1 MKNTIKLNNGNFLEV
16 GIYQNNDIADCYIDY
31 MLEKYDIYSRK
42 SNISDQ
48 GLEDLYT
55 ELTQDITLGKYIGHS
70 KLDIY
75 ELHELITVLHND
87 IDAYDYDDLS
97 ALTLDG
103 FYNFD
108 GGVEQ
113 LTDIFY
119 NYDGIKILN
128 KMLSTKYLVGYEYS
142 NNNDGNEWDH
152 FYFILDKNQAEHIEE
167 FNQDLDDLQ
176 AALSGDTY
184 TVTIKESDR
193 QGATIAEEDYS
204 VLSNDIYKDIENIIK
219 NYNNGTVP
227 KNYNVYDITINH

>member
-1 MKNTIKLNNGNFLEV
+1 MENTIKLNNGNFLEV

-42 SNISDQ
+42 SNLSDQ
-48 GLEDLYT
+48 GLEDLYH
-55 ELTQDITLGKYIGHS
+55 ELMEDITLGKYIEHS

-75 ELHELITVLHND
+75 ELHELIEALHDD

-97 ALTLDG
+97 ALTLADI

-108 GGVEQ
+108 GVEQ

-128 KMLSTKYLVGYEYS
+128 KMLSSKHLVGYEYT
-142 NNNDGNEWDH
+142 NYNEWDH
-152 FYFILDKNQAEHIEE
+152 FYFVLDENQAKNMEE
-167 FNQDLDDLQ
+167 FDQDLNDFQ
-176 AALSGDTY
+176 AALSGDSC
-184 TVTIKESDR
+184 TIIAQELDSN
-193 QGATIAEEDYS
+193 GATIMEEEQYDI
-204 VLSNDIYKDIENIIK
+204 LSNDIYKDIENIIK

-227 KNYNVYDITINH
+227 KNYNAYDITINY